1 VNKLEDDLKAKTRQV
16 EKLRTDAEAM
26 ERISKDQSVALD
38 QMGGK
43 NKENSEKMYQL
54 TQQLREAKAEAKL
67 LKD

>member
-1 VNKLEDDLKAKTRQV
+1 MKAKSRQV
-16 EKLRTDAEAM
+16 EKLRADTEAM